1 MTEELRAALDRLSP
15 TQRQAADWGEG
26 AALVLAGPGVGKTT
40 VLTARI
46 ARILDSTRTRNFRI
60 LALTFTTKAGD
71 EMRER
76 VEALVPGLTDRTF
89 IGTFHS
95 FCAQVLRQ
103 HGSHIG
109 IKPDFGI
116 YDQDDDRKELLREA
130 LEAAAKQGEPV
141 SADDTRWL
149 RAIDQLRSSLVSPE
163 KTARHFRDT
172 VAGERAARVYAIYE
186 KALRDNNA
194 MDFNGMILDACR
206 LAHQVPAVAARTR
219 QSYPYWLIDEFQDTT
234 PAQYR
239 LVKFFAGESF
249 KNVFAVADDDQI
261 IYQWAGASYRQI
273 VQFRENFSPGL
284 IQLVENRRCPALIVQ
299 AANNLIAHNA
309 DRTPGKEPLVS
320 TLADR
325 GSSIQQRIYQTEADE
340 ADGVADEISARPES
354 ERGQIAI
361 LGRTRAVL
369 QPVLDALKSRG
380 IAASIAT
387 RRDRF
392 VSPQFVWLQS
402 CLELSLR
409 PGDRQVFTAMAAAAN
424 RVAGIEL
431 DSGLL
436 LAEAAASGTSYLEHW
451 ALAAAACDS
460 EVARTLSALALRLI
474 GSRASWQQITTDAM
488 QFLMSTAE
496 TPEGVVGDAAEDRA
510 AWDVAARAIRAEKG
524 GAPDLDE
531 LLQGLKLR
539 PKEPPVD
546 PTAVRLLTIHA
557 AKGLE
562 FDYVWLIGMAESVL
576 PSWQSLKHT
585 APPSELEE
593 ERRNCFVGI
602 TRTKKLLTLTRAE
615 QYQGYR
621 KSPSRFLAEM
631 NLPVSGVSDQNHTAG
646 KT

>member
-1 MTEELRAALDRLSP
+1 MTDELRAALDRLSP
-15 TQRQAADWGEG
+15 TQRQAAEWGEG

-46 ARILDSTRTRNFRI
+46 ARILDSTRNRNFRI

-71 EMRER
+71 EMRDR
-76 VEALVPGLTDRTF
+76 VEALVPGLTERTF

-141 SADDTRWL
+141 SAEDTRWL

-163 KTARHFRDT
+163 KTARHFRDQA
-172 VAGERAARVYAIYE
+172 AGERAARVYGIYE
-186 KALRDNNA
+186 KALRESNA

-206 LAHQVPAVAARTR
+206 LAHTVPAVAARIR

-239 LVKFFAGESF
+239 LVRFFAADDF
-249 KNVFAVADDDQI
+249 RNVFAVADDDQI

-273 VQFRENFSPGL
+273 VQFREHFTPGL
-284 IQLVENRRCPALIVQ
+284 IQLVENRRCPAPIVQ
-299 AANNLIAHNA
+299 AANNLISHNS

-320 TLADR
+320 TLPDD
-325 GSSIQQRIYQTEADE
+325 GPCIVQREFATDAEEAE
-340 ADGVADEISARPES
+340 GVATEVAARPES
-354 ERGQIAI
+354 ERGQIAV

-369 QPVLDALKSRG
+369 QPVLDALKAKG
-380 IAASIAT
+380 VAASIAT

-392 VSPQFVWLQS
+392 VSPQFTWLQN
-402 CLELSLR
+402 CLDLSLR
-409 PGDRQVFTAMAAAAN
+409 PSDRQVFTAMASAAN
-424 RVAGIEL
+424 RIAGIEL
-431 DSGLL
+431 DTAIL
-436 LAEAAASGTSYLEHW
+436 LAEAAASSSSYLEHW
-451 ALAAAACDS
+451 ALAAAAAPS
-460 EVARTLSALALRLI
+460 ETARQLSALALRLI
-474 GSRASWQQITTDAM
+474 GSRTNWQQITNEAI
-488 QFLMSTAE
+488 QFLMTTAE
-496 TPEGVVGDAAEDRA
+496 TPDGVVSDASEDRA
-510 AWDVAARAIRAEKG
+510 AWDVSVRAIRAEKG
-524 GAPDLDE
+524 SQPDLDE
-531 LLQGLKLR
+531 LLQGMKLR
-539 PKEPPVD
+539 PKEPPPD
-546 PTAVRLLTIHA
+546 PSAVRLLTIHA

-562 FDYVWLIGMAESVL
+562 FDFVWLIGMAESVL
-576 PSWQSLKHT
+576 PSWQSLKHD

-615 QYQGYR
+615 QYRGYR
-621 KSPSRFLAEM
+621 KTPSRFIAEM
-631 NLPVSGVSDQNHTAG
+631 NLTAPPATHRG
-646 KT
+646 GL